1 MALQFII
8 GNSGAGKSY
17 YAYKRIIEDA
27 VNNQNQAFYVIVPE
41 QFTMQTQ
48 RTLVEMHPGEG
59 ILNIDILSFER
70 LAYRIFEEVGADNRK
85 LLEETGKSMVLQKIV
100 QSHQKEMPYLGG
112 QMKKPGYLNE
122 VKSLVSEF
130 MQYDIGKE
138 DFHKILEKTQDNSL
152 LKMKLKD
159 VEVLYQAYRDYL
171 KDNYLTGEETLEI
184 LAGIIDTSEKLKESV
199 LLLDGFTGF
208 TPIQCKVLQ
217 ELLHVCKKMYVTVS
231 MDPEEE
237 IGTKGKS
244 HQLFYMSR
252 KMIYILSKMTKDLE
266 SPVLL
271 TQGRYS
277 RFSSSPALRFL
288 EQNLFRYKRKTY
300 SDFQEEIQIFSAK
313 NPLREMEEVSRRI
326 RRLVRV
332 QGYRYGEIAVIT
344 GNMEEYK
351 NVARQAFEKS
361 EIPYFLDEKHTVLM
375 NPFVEFLRAS
385 LEMIVQGFSY
395 ESVFRYLRCGMSD
408 ISQQEI
414 DRVENYVI
422 ALGIRGYKIWS
433 EKWVRIY
440 RGMEPDAIQEINRIR
455 EKFVGEVK
463 NLYEGFRGGK
473 KSVKEYCLCLYQFI
487 VKCQIQQ
494 KLAERELAFKHS
506 GEKAMEK
513 EYAQIYGIVIELLD
527 KMVEILGEEVV
538 SRKEFQQL
546 LDTGLEEAKVALIPP
561 SKDAVLM
568 GDMERTRLKDIRT
581 LFFVGVNEGNIPKN
595 TESGG
600 ILTELDREFLSE
612 EGIELAPGPKELM
625 NMQRFYLYLNLT
637 KPKEGLCLSFSQ
649 ANGKGEALSAAYLI
663 SSIQKLYP
671 TLKIQ
676 LAENLPEDMDY
687 LEMPATGI
695 RYFLERLEKEKT
707 GEEDPVFA
715 ELYSWYLKNPKYK
728 EIIQKL
734 VRASFYKKPKDTI
747 SQSVAQAIYGEVSP
761 YGATRL
767 ERFCACAFA
776 HFLRYGLDLTERV
789 EYEFR
794 AMDMGNVMHTAL
806 EKFSDRLK
814 KNDLDWK
821 TVEADIR
828 DRLIDECLEEVAADY
843 GNTILKSSARN
854 NYMIQRTKRILR
866 RTVWA
871 LQEQLKNGGFAPEG
885 FEVSIG
891 GGRIDRLDIMEDDKK
906 VYIKI
911 IDYKTGNT
919 SFDLVALYHGL
930 QLQLMIYLDAAMKAE
945 KKKHFDKEVEPAG
958 IFYYNIKDPMLM
970 QEIEED
976 MQNIDGKILKE
987 LKMNGLVQ
995 ADPELAKKLDGT
1007 LSSIPVSFNKDGSFR
1022 KNASVA
1028 TKEQFFLLNKFVK
1041 KKIEQIRKD
1050 ILNGNAEVSP
1060 YLLGKRDACEF
1071 CSFHSV
1077 CGYDRKLP
1085 GFAHR
1090 NLKVFSDKELWKA
1103 FAKEGE

>member
-649 ANGKGEALSAAYLI
+649 ANGKGEALSPAYLI